1 MVARGESRMR
11 MLVVHGRFG
20 DGFSVAPAPADLS
33 PEHIESACRSRER
46 ISEKRKKPCPPLTIT
61 FAVII

>member
-1 MVARGESRMR
+1 MVASGEQQLRTF
-11 MLVVHGRFG
+11 VVHAKFG